1 MDSAGQKR
9 GVPAP
14 LPSAA
19 AASAAAAPD
28 RAKRSRCEAT
38 DAEAFDV
45 ALFAEAPRGLEFVAA
60 AEVAH
65 ALRGCGGSVAAS
77 AHVRAHDGMGVVEF
91 GFVRPADR
99 AAAAAAY
106 EAVLALRTT
115 DDVYAQFV
123 CVPRGVP
130 TEHDA
135 GLAFLLVAA
144 AEADGTRIRT
154 ARRVLRDVAAL
165 TARGLP
171 RREDGA
177 PPDLVR
183 CAFRAT
189 CDRCVLRLAQRHGY
203 SRVEAAGWAGSGLQ
217 LRTAWPIALAGFD
230 VQQHVHCCDDAAW
243 MGLALT
249 RRAPKTAMHR
259 RHHTALCKTTMKASI
274 AAAMCLLANGGSGA
288 GDSGGPDDG
297 GEFGSGGDAG
307 RCDSPRRACMRGWRE
322 KPRVV
327 CDMMCGSGTIPLEAA
342 AVAGDAPCCVLGGE
356 VASAYAASTLANL
369 RACGRA
375 GAVARRV
382 SVLNWDARALPLR
395 SGVVDAVVCDMPY
408 GLRCGNARKNARMYG
423 AILAE
428 VARVLAPG
436 ARAWLLTTETKLVRR
451 CLADVPQLQHTGS
464 YCVDNSGLPVELFCL
479 TKPAERGQ

>member
-1 MDSAGQKR
+1 M
-9 GVPAP
+9 
-14 LPSAA
+14 
-19 AASAAAAPD
+19 
-28 RAKRSRCEAT
+28 E
-38 DAEAFDV
+38 
-45 ALFAEAPRGLEFVAA
+45 LFAEAPRGLEFVAA
-60 AEVAH
+60 AEIAR
-65 ALRGCGGSVAAS
+65 ALRECGGCVAAT

-130 TEHDA
+130 TAHDA

-144 AEADGTRIRT
+144 ASADG
-154 ARRVLRDVAAL
+154 ARLRAALRVLRDVAAL

-177 PPDLVR
+177 PPCLTR
-183 CAFRAT
+183 PSFRAT
-189 CDRCVLRLAQRHGY
+189 CDRCVLRLAARHGY

-249 RRAPKTAMHR
+249 RRAPKTAMHK

-274 AAAMCLLANGGSGA
+274 AAAMCLLAAAAS
-288 GDSGGPDDG
+288 DDG
-297 GEFGSGGDAG
+297 DDDAG
-307 RCDSPRRACMRGWRE
+307 RCTGGGARAG
-322 KPRVV
+322 RVV

-342 AVAGDAPCCVLGGE
+342 FVARDAPCCVLGGE
-356 VASAYAASTLANL
+356 VATAYAEAALANL
-369 RACGRA
+369 RACGRGTA
-375 GAVARRV
+375 AVRRV
-382 SVLNWDARALPLR
+382 SVLSWDARALPLR

-423 AILAE
+423 AVLAE

-451 CLADVPQLQHTGS
+451 CLADTPLLQHTGS
-464 YCVDNSGLPVELFCL
+464 YHVDNSGLPVELFCL
-479 TKPAERGQ
+479 TKSAV